1 MEGWQCYFLQP
12 SFTPQQPRKKKERNI
27 LLQMLF
33 KKKKNRQKEVKFTY
47 PEKIL
52 IFEEMLSLF
61 HSCLHFTSLCWPCLP
76 RQGSCVQIHYRV

>member
-33 KKKKNRQKEVKFTY
+33 KKIKEPSKRS
-47 PEKIL
+47 KIY
-52 IFEEMLSLF
+52 
-61 HSCLHFTSLCWPCLP
+61 LP
-76 RQGSCVQIHYRV
+76 RKISDF